1 MSDVTLWLEQLGLA
15 QYAGAFVEN
24 DIDERILADLTDAD
38 LKELGVTSLGHRKI
52 LLKAIAS
59 LPSDKPSSRVSS
71 SEDTAD
77 AVSSSPA
84 AEAEHRQ
91 LTVMFCDLVGSTEL
105 TQRLDPEDL
114 RDVNRAYQDACKSAI
129 EHFDGYVA
137 RYMGDGVL
145 AYFGYP
151 QAHEDDAERATR
163 AGLEVVASMQ
173 SLSDGVGKSH
183 GVVLEARVGIA
194 TGAVVVGDIIGEGA
208 SEEAAVV
215 GETPNLAARLQ
226 SLAGSG
232 QVVVAAATHQ
242 LMGALFEYDDLGI
255 HTLKGIAN
263 PVRAWRVVRE
273 RDIGSRYEAK
283 HLGGRLPLVGR
294 DEELG
299 LLLRSWDASKE
310 GHGQAVLIQG
320 EAGIGKSRL
329 VEALRERVSSEE
341 HVWVA
346 HWCSPYHTNSTLYPV
361 IEHLKRVMSW
371 KPEDGNQEKLE
382 KLERAAESQSLPAQ
396 EAVPLFAALM
406 SLPLPEGRYAP
417 LGLNA
422 KQQREQT
429 LDALA
434 AWLLDEAERKPV
446 LSVWED
452 LHWADPTTLE
462 LLGLYIEQSP
472 TVSMLNVLTY
482 RPEFVPPWSMHSHM
496 TPITLN
502 RMERPEVESLI
513 ELQSSGKSLPPEVI
527 EHIVE
532 KADGVPLFV
541 EELTKTA
548 LGSEFLHEEEDHYT
562 LAGPLSNLAIPA
574 TLHDSLMA
582 RLDRFSTLREVA
594 QLGAV
599 IGREFAYGMLQ
610 SLSNLDE
617 HDLTDGLAQLVAD
630 ELLYQRG
637 RPPRSRYIFKHALIQ
652 DAAYQ
657 SLLRRNRQQY
667 HQQVAALLVERFP
680 EVVSTQPELVGHH
693 FFQAGCHEE
702 AMDFFEKAGREAV
715 ARSAYVEA
723 VTHLERALEC
733 LRQLPESREN
743 LDRELD
749 LEMELGPAIVVA
761 RGFGH
766 PDLGQAYARAFEL
779 CRRLEDDRHLPI
791 VLRGRQVFHAIT
803 GELKEAREFATQLL
817 ELAEQHDDPA
827 LIVGACHALG
837 QTAFFLG
844 NLIEARELTER
855 GVGMFDAKQH
865 RLPNWPGGQPGEQC
879 YLYGAFALYILG
891 YSDQALKFGAQ
902 ALELANELE
911 NPANLLNTLAFLTNL
926 HVMQQDV
933 ELGLQRADE
942 TVRLGVEQSNPTF
955 LGQGLALHGWLRVA
969 RDGAEDGAAE
979 IDRGV
984 AMFRSA
990 GAGRAAW
997 TPHLLALQAESYA
1010 RLGRFDDGLAVIH
1023 ESIDVAEQIG
1033 MGAWLAESHRVHGDL
1048 LLQANPD
1055 DIASAERAYTRALE
1069 IARGQQAKS
1078 WELRAAL
1085 HLAQSWQSRGKRQDA
1100 RDLLA
1105 PVHSWFTEGF
1115 DCADLRAAE
1124 RLIGEL
1130 G

>member
-1 MSDVTLWLEQLGLA
+1 MSDVMQWLEQLGLS
-15 QYAGAFVEN
+15 QYVSAFVEN

-38 LKELGVTSLGHRKI
+38 LKELGITSLGHRKI

-59 LPSDKPSSRVSS
+59 LQDDGSSSRAPSGEGEAETGSS
-71 SEDTAD
+71 SAAAD
-77 AVSSSPA
+77 
-84 AEAEHRQ
+84 AEHRQ

-105 TQRLDPEDL
+105 SQRLDPEDL
-114 RDVNRAYQDACKSAI
+114 RDVNRAYQDACKAAI

-151 QAHEDDAERATR
+151 QAHEDDAERAMR
-163 AGLEVVASMQ
+163 AGLEVVASMET
-173 SLSDGVGKSH
+173 LSAGVGKPH
-183 GVVLEARVGIA
+183 AVVLEARVGIA

-226 SLAGSG
+226 GLAGSG

-242 LMGALFEYDDLGI
+242 LLGALFEYDDLGV
-255 HTLKGIAN
+255 HALKGIAN
-263 PVRAWRVVRE
+263 PVRAWRVMGE
-273 RDIGSRYEAK
+273 RDVGSRYEAK
-283 HLGGRLPLVGR
+283 RVGPQSPFVGR
-294 DEELG
+294 QEELG
-299 LLLRSWDASKE
+299 LLLRSWEASKE

-346 HWCSPYHTNSTLYPV
+346 HWCSPYHANSTLYPV
-361 IEHLKRVMSW
+361 IEHLKRVMGW

-382 KLERAAESQSLPAQ
+382 KLERATESQSLPAQ

-417 LGLNA
+417 LELDA
-422 KQQREQT
+422 KRQREHT

-446 LSVWED
+446 LNVWED

-472 TVSMLNVLTY
+472 TVSMLNVFTY
-482 RPEFVPPWSMHSHM
+482 RPEFAPSWSMHSHM

-513 ELQSSGKSLPPEVI
+513 GLQTSGKSLPPEVI

-548 LGSEFLHEEEDHYT
+548 LGSEFLREEEDHYA

-574 TLHDSLMA
+574 TLQDSLMA
-582 RLDRFSTLREVA
+582 RLDRFATLREVA

-617 HDLTDGLAQLVAD
+617 HDLMDGLGQLVAD

-657 SLLRRNRQQY
+657 SLLRRTRQQY

-680 EVVSTQPELVGHH
+680 EVVATQPELVGHH
-693 FFQAGCHEE
+693 YSQAGCHEE
-702 AMDFFEKAGREAV
+702 AIDFFEKAGRDAV

-743 LDRELD
+743 IEHELD
-749 LEMELGPAIVVA
+749 LEMELGPAMVAA

-779 CRRLEDDRHLPI
+779 CQRLDDDRHLPI

-803 GELKEAREFATQLL
+803 GELRKAREFATQLL
-817 ELAEQHDDPA
+817 ELAEQHDDAA
-827 LIVGACHALG
+827 LIVGACHASG

-844 NLIEARELTER
+844 NLIEARELAER
-855 GVGMFDAKQH
+855 GIGIFDARQH

-891 YSDQALKFGAQ
+891 YSDQALKFGAE
-902 ALELANELE
+902 ALELATEFA

-926 HVMQQDV
+926 QVMQEDI
-933 ELGLQRADE
+933 ELGLQWADE
-942 TVRLGVEQSNPTF
+942 TVRLGSEQSNPTF

-969 RDGAEDGAAE
+969 RDRTEDGATE

-984 AMFRSA
+984 MMFRSA
-990 GAGRAAW
+990 GAKFAPW
-997 TPHLLALQAESYA
+997 TPHLLALQAESYG
-1010 RLGRFDDGLAVIH
+1010 RLGRFDDGLAVIR
-1023 ESIDVAEQIG
+1023 ESIDVAEKIG
-1033 MGAWLAESHRVHGDL
+1033 MGAWLAETHRVHGDL
-1048 LLQANPD
+1048 LVQSNPD
-1055 DIASAERAYTRALE
+1055 DIASAERAYSRALE
-1069 IARGQQAKS
+1069 IARGQQARS
-1078 WELRAAL
+1078 WELRAAT
-1085 HLAQSWQSRGKRQDA
+1085 HLAHYWQGRGKRREA
-1100 RDLLA
+1100 RELLA
-1105 PVHSWFTEGF
+1105 PVYDWFTEGF
-1115 DCADLRAAE
+1115 DCADLRAAK
-1124 RLIGEL
+1124 RLIEEL
-1130 G
+1130 R